1 MHLSPYGARNKKIF
15 SKQPFCLF
23 TPCALL
29 SNICFKR
36 MYLSR
41 INPLCG
47 KRLYQIIAGAICE
60 IPLISFPPTFI
71 SIDFIRTY
79 NAF

>member
-29 SNICFKR
+29 SNKCFKHLFKTFVLDIR
-36 MYLSR
+36 LNGTKRPSQDLRHPPFGEVSPSADKDSLLR
-41 INPLCG
+41 I
-47 KRLYQIIAGAICE
+47 LYC
-60 IPLISFPPTFI
+60 
-71 SIDFIRTY
+71 
-79 NAF
+79 